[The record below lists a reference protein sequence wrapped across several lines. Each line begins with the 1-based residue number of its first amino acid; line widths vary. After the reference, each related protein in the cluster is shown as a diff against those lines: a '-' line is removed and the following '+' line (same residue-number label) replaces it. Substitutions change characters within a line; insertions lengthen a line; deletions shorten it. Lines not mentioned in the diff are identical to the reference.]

1 MRTAAAPLPR
11 GIEGLGGGGR
21 VGGPCRVV
29 GHTLVLGITEVPN
42 YRAFNP
48 TYTELKIH
56 AELMP
61 KLRLSAK
68 EMLN

>member
-48 TYTELKIH
+48 TFTELEI
-56 AELMP
+56 ATELYRL
-61 KLRLSAK
+61 LRLTQD
-68 EMLN
+68 